1 MFSDKYEKWQKKR
14 GRLSLPSKG
23 IRLPDLEVCK
33 QMMEFFAN
41 SGEFD
46 KGICMCVCVFMNMLL
61 FVCADTHF
69 RCFAFGCKS
78 REDLPSR

>member
-46 KGICMCVCVFMNMLL
+46 KGICIRVCIYEYAAVCVCRHTLSI
-61 FVCADTHF
+61 
-69 RCFAFGCKS
+69 GCKS